1 MYGRDGMTEKEA
13 KQRQKRQ
20 AYFEEK
26 ALLHKKARRRTAG
39 LKILRALFLLL
50 CIISILVTF
59 LLPQGEKVL
68 GPLSAAWF
76 FSFSAWTS
84 WKLAPHGMSASMV
97 QVGRSG
103 ICKPIYH
110 KNLSVA
116 LVSSVIAAFLTL
128 ILLEG

>member
-1 MYGRDGMTEKEA
+1 MTEKEA

-26 ALLHKKARRRTAG
+26 ALLHKKARRRAAG
-39 LKILRALFLLL
+39 LNILRALFLLL
-50 CIISILVTF
+50 CIISILVTL
-59 LLPQGEKVL
+59 LLPQEEKVL
-68 GPLSAAWF
+68 GLLLAVWF

-84 WKLAPHGMSASMV
+84 WKLDPHGMSASMV

-103 ICKPIYH
+103 MYKPIYYR
-110 KNLSVA
+110 NFSVA
-116 LVSSVIAAFLTL
+116 LVSSAIAVFLTL

>member
-1 MYGRDGMTEKEA
+1 MCGRDGMTEKEA

-20 AYFEEK
+20 AYFEKK

-39 LKILRALFLLL
+39 LKILRALFLSL
-50 CIISILVTF
+50 CIISILVTL

-76 FSFSAWTS
+76 FSFSAWIT
-84 WKLAPHGMSASMV
+84 WKLDPRGTSASMA

-103 ICKPIYH
+103 IYKPIYYR
-110 KNLSVA
+110 NFFVA
-116 LVSSVIAAFLTL
+116 LVSSAIAAVLTL

>member
-1 MYGRDGMTEKEA
+1 MTEKEA

-26 ALLHKKARRRTAG
+26 ALLHKKARRRAAG
-39 LKILRALFLLL
+39 LNILRALFLLL
-50 CIISILVTF
+50 CIISILVSL
-59 LLPQGEKVL
+59 LLPQEEKVL
-68 GPLSAAWF
+68 GLLLAVWF

-84 WKLAPHGMSASMV
+84 WKLDPHGMSASMV

-103 ICKPIYH
+103 MYKPIYYR
-110 KNLSVA
+110 NFSVA
-116 LVSSVIAAFLTL
+116 LVSSAIAVFLTL

>member
-1 MYGRDGMTEKEA
+1 MTEKEA

-26 ALLHKKARRRTAG
+26 ALLHKKARRRAAG
-39 LKILRALFLLL
+39 LNILRALFLLL
-50 CIISILVTF
+50 CIISILVTL
-59 LLPQGEKVL
+59 LLPQEEKVL
-68 GPLSAAWF
+68 GLLLAVWF

-84 WKLAPHGMSASMV
+84 WKLDPHGMSASMV

-103 ICKPIYH
+103 MYKPIYYR
-110 KNLSVA
+110 NFSVA
-116 LVSSVIAAFLTL
+116 LVSSVIAVFLTL